1 MSGYPGQGRPYYSLD
16 AWCKENLHRKCYK
29 VALNAHMSC
38 PNRDGRLGTQG
49 CIFCSAGGSGDF
61 AVETVGTDLEE
72 QLAQGI
78 QRIAHKLPSLE
89 QPCIIAYFQ
98 AYTNT
103 YAPVSYLREV
113 FTAALQAPLV
123 CGISI
128 ATRPDCLPE
137 EVLALLSELRQRFPQ
152 KFLWLELGLQ
162 TMHERTAAFIR
173 RGYPLSCF
181 ESAAARLRK
190 LELPF
195 IVHVILG
202 LPGES
207 DEDMLETIQ
216 YLNRQKP
223 FGIKLQ
229 LLHIL
234 KGTDLAAHFLRGE
247 FDALTEE
254 HYLNLLIS
262 CIEHLSPEIV
272 IHRVTGDGPRALLIA
287 PVWSC
292 NKREVLNSLHRLMRK
307 KGAFQGKCQKE
318 R

>member
-1 MSGYPGQGRPYYSLD
+1 
-16 AWCKENLHRKCYK
+16 
-29 VALNAHMSC
+29 
-38 PNRDGRLGTQG
+38 
-49 CIFCSAGGSGDF
+49 
-61 AVETVGTDLEE
+61 
-72 QLAQGI
+72 
-78 QRIAHKLPSLE
+78 
-89 QPCIIAYFQ
+89 
-98 AYTNT
+98 
-103 YAPVSYLREV
+103 
-113 FTAALQAPLV
+113 
-123 CGISI
+123 
-128 ATRPDCLPE
+128 
-137 EVLALLSELRQRFPQ
+137 
-152 KFLWLELGLQ
+152 
-162 TMHERTAAFIR
+162 
-173 RGYPLSCF
+173 
-181 ESAAARLRK
+181 
-190 LELPF
+190 
-195 IVHVILG
+195 
-202 LPGES
+202 
-207 DEDMLETIQ
+207 MLETIQ

-292 NKREVLNSLHRLMRK
+292 NKREVLNSLHRLMRE